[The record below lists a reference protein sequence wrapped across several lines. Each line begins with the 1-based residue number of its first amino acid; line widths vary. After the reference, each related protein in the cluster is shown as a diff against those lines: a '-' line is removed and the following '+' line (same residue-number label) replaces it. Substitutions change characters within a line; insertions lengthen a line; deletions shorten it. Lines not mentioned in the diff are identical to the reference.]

1 MNNEEEIDMN
11 ENEKKYGTTRLQVRT
26 KFGHRILHIQGI
38 GPIQVNREYGMAMDL
53 RAPDDVVEWLSEQ
66 VPHQKSA
73 ASAEDYYVELIVR
86 KYDVETKDTTV
97 DDAGN
102 SHDGVYQFYII
113 GDEQLNWGEGAILDC
128 NVQSYPVMSVIDF
141 ANQCDLVRI
150 CDGEPINT
158 TGDSDE

>member
-38 GPIQVNREYGMAMDL
+38 GPVQVNREYGMALDL
-53 RAPDDVVEWLSEQ
+53 RAPDDVVEWLS
-66 VPHQKSA
+66 
-73 ASAEDYYVELIVR
+73 D
-86 KYDVETKDTTV
+86 DVETKDTTV

>member
-1 MNNEEEIDMN
+1 MFSDHLHRASEVRVAYDLA
-11 ENEKKYGTTRLQVRT
+11 GFDQLARRRVDGASGLVVQHRLLRLEQPGDASGSWRTVRA
-26 KFGHRILHIQGI
+26 KFDGGFDALC
-38 GPIQVNREYGMAMDL
+38 
-53 RAPDDVVEWLSEQ
+53 
-66 VPHQKSA
+66 
-73 ASAEDYYVELIVR
+73 ELELPVLLVR
-86 KYDVETKDTTV
+86 RQHTV